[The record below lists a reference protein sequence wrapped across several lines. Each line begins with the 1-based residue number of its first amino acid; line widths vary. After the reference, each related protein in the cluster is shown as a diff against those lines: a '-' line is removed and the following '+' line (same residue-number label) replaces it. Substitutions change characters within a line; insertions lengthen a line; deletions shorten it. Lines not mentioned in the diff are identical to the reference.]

1 MDVRA
6 IFPLGMT
13 PGAVMAVGG
22 AALLSLGA
30 GFTVWIMATAGKR
43 RRKIVEQMRNKY

>member
-30 GFTVWIMATAGKR
+30 GSGLWQPRERGDER
-43 RRKIVEQMRNKY
+43 LWNR